1 MYIEIYKIKFKNFMS
16 YQTEA
21 VYETQNSVILINGT
35 NGKGKSSIL
44 EAIYYGLFGRPFRK
58 ISNSDLINS
67 VQGKNLEVQIF
78 FRIQS
83 DDYQI
88 IRGMKPNKFEIY
100 KNNDLILQDSKSLD
114 YQKMLEENILKTN
127 DNVFKQLVL
136 LGANIPTSKNFSEL
150 SNKEREEIFKYIIDI
165 GIFSEYNDI
174 AKTRIKELKQDVQQ
188 ADSNLNQLSQL
199 KVKLKQDI
207 ERQEFQNKN
216 AHSIKEEK
224 IKALQDEKDL
234 IKSNIEKIKTAQ
246 LNAGDSQLETLKL
259 EEDLLKN
266 KNLELSVV
274 QDNVRN
280 AKQKLELIL
289 NLEKSHNSCLSCAEL
304 VKISGIDVKEKEF
317 LTESIKLNAVIIN
330 AIKENIQKLNDS
342 INAIKQKE
350 KLLETIKL
358 KLNSLEVSYSNI
370 NEKIKIIEDVE
381 PAIIDYSTLEDVIK
395 QEKILIEN
403 KIQLENKTIDFLS
416 FQDLISDKNLKGQIL
431 DMSLPIINKW
441 INYFLEKFGNFPFLF
456 TINSDLSESII
467 AMDGS
472 NMQKSFN
479 SLSNGQKLRI
489 VFSILFAFLK
499 FSEERNT
506 THFNILFLDEVLDS
520 SLDTDGRLELIN
532 ILRTEFTNRS
542 INIISHNTEIKEAE
556 EVFENMYEVLSDENG
571 SYLKNLKNITLQTQ
585 QTKE

>member
-16 YQTEA
+16 YQAEV
-21 VYETQNSVILINGT
+21 VYEIQNSVILINGT

-44 EAIYYGLFGRPFRK
+44 EAIYYGLFGRSFRK
-58 ISNSDLINS
+58 ISNSELINS

-83 DDYQI
+83 DEYQI

-188 ADSNLNQLSQL
+188 VDSNLNQLHQL
-199 KVKLKQDI
+199 KIKLKQDI

-224 IKALQDEKDL
+224 IKTLQNEKDL
-234 IKSNIEKIKTAQ
+234 ILSNIEKIKAAQ
-246 LNAGDSQLETLKL
+246 INMQDSQLETLKL
-259 EEDLLKN
+259 ELKLEENLLKD
-266 KNLELSVV
+266 KNLELSTI

-280 AKQKLELIL
+280 ARQKLELIF
-289 NLEKSHNSCLSCAEL
+289 NLEKSHTPCLSCSEL

-317 LTESIKLNAVIIN
+317 LTESIKLNAININ

-342 INAIKQKE
+342 INIIKQKE
-350 KLLETIKL
+350 KLVETIKL
-358 KLNSLEVSYSNI
+358 KLNSLEVSYNNI

-381 PAIIDYSTLEDVIK
+381 LAIINYSTLEDLIIE
-395 QEKILIEN
+395 EKKLIEN

-456 TINSDLSESII
+456 TINSDLSENII
-467 AMDGS
+467 TMDGS
-472 NMQKSFN
+472 NIQKSFN

-556 EVFENMYEVLSDENG
+556 EIFENMYEVLSNENG
-571 SYLKNLKNITLQTQ
+571 SYLKNLKNIQ
-585 QTKE
+585 QRTE

>member
-246 LNAGDSQLETLKL
+246 MNAGDSQLETLKL

-330 AIKENIQKLNDS
+330 AVKENIQKLNDS

-571 SYLKNLKNITLQTQ
+571 SYLKNLKNIIQ